1 MNENIKPAEII
12 TSDFE
17 IRFLEENP
25 TKSLRFDLNRLEHN
39 HEDKRKRFHIHPGND
54 DLMIHASPMSPL
66 EILHLFLYDL
76 KKPERPGT

>member
-1 MNENIKPAEII
+1 
-12 TSDFE
+12 
-17 IRFLEENP
+17 
-25 TKSLRFDLNRLEHN
+25 LNRLEHN

-76 KKPERPGT
+76 KKPEHPST